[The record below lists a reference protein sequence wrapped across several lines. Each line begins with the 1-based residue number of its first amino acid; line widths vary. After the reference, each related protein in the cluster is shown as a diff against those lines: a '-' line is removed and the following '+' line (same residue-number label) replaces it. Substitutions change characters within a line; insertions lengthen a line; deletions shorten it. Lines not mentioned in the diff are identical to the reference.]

1 MTGTVFDIKG
11 FALNDGPGIR
21 TTVFMK
27 GCPLR
32 CRWCH
37 NPEGL
42 SPKPELYVKNA
53 RCISCGKCGQ
63 KCQHEECQPFGRCLH
78 VCPFGNLSVAGKI
91 WSAGD
96 LAKRLLED
104 RDIFGRDGGVTFSG
118 GEPLMQHGFLRKTAD
133 LLKSE
138 GIHLAVE
145 TSSFAQHEIYRETIA
160 LFDYVMADLK
170 LFECGMHET
179 YTGVKNDRILDNLR
193 WLMHSG
199 KEFVIRVPL
208 IPGITD
214 TEANLTAIAD
224 FVEDSP
230 VELLSYNN
238 MAGAKYESV
247 GRKFGMDPLEKQAKD
262 ELAEMAAL
270 FRNARVR

>member
-1 MTGTVFDIKG
+1 MTGTIFDIKG

-42 SPKPELYVKNA
+42 SPKPELYVKRA

-78 VCPFGNLSVAGKI
+78 VCQFGNLSVAGKT
-91 WSAGD
+91 WTAKD
-96 LAKRLLED
+96 LVRRLLED
-104 RDIFGRDGGVTFSG
+104 RDVFGADGGVTFSG
-118 GEPLMQHGFLRKTAD
+118 GEPLMQHEFVCEAAHFLKD
-133 LLKSE
+133 E
-138 GIHLAVE
+138 GIHLAIE
-145 TSSFAQHEIYRETIA
+145 TSSFALSEVYRETVG

-170 LFECGMHET
+170 LFNSGMHEK
-179 YTGVKNDRILDNLR
+179 YTGVKNDRILENLR
-193 WLMHSG
+193 WLMQSG
-199 KEFVIRVPL
+199 KAFVIRVPL

-214 TEANLTAIAD
+214 TAENLCAISE
-224 FVEDSP
+224 FVGDSP

-247 GRKFGMDPLEKQAKD
+247 GREFTMEPLEKQTAD
-262 ELAEMAAL
+262 RLAEMAGL
-270 FRNARVR
+270 FRSGRVK

>member
-1 MTGTVFDIKG
+1 VTGTVFDIKG

-42 SPKPELYVKNA
+42 SPKPELYAKSV

-91 WSAGD
+91 WTAQD

-104 RDIFGRDGGVTFSG
+104 RDVFAADGGVTFSG
-118 GEPLMQHGFLRKTAD
+118 GEPLMQHGFVCETAN

-138 GIHLAVE
+138 GIHLALE
-145 TSSFAQHEIYRETIA
+145 TSSFASAEVYRETVG
-160 LFDYVMADLK
+160 LFDYIMADLK
-170 LFECGMHET
+170 LFDDALHRE
-179 YTGVKNDRILDNLR
+179 YTGVPNGQILENLR
-193 WLMHSG
+193 WLMQSG
-199 KEFVIRVPL
+199 KAFVIRVPL

-214 TEANLTAIAD
+214 TEENLTAISE
-224 FVEDSP
+224 FVGDYS
-230 VELLSYNN
+230 VELLPYNN
-238 MAGAKYESV
+238 MAGAKYGSV
-247 GRKFGMDPLEKQAKD
+247 GREFSMDPLEKQSRD
-262 ELAEMAAL
+262 VLEQMAGL
-270 FRNARVR
+270 FRNGRVR